1 MLADRLIHHS
11 LLVGSRR
18 AGPAATLPPQRPGGS
33 GAAAQQAEQISRV
46 LVISESLFSMEGTSP
61 AIDGLVNLC
70 QQFGAR
76 LLVDEAHAL
85 GVGPEAAAAS
95 ATATS

>member
-1 MLADRLIHHS
+1 MDLERRLS
-11 LLVGSRR
+11 KLK
-18 AGPAATLPPQRPGGS
+18 TDQ
-33 GAAAQQAEQISRV
+33 SRV

-85 GVGPEAAAAS
+85 GVLGREAAALAS
-95 ATATS
+95 ATAASQ